1 MNDNRS
7 KDLRT
12 TAIVF
17 MGLTATMNLLGGIG
31 TVCAAF
37 LTKHW
42 PSMWVFF
49 DYRLLYQTLMI
60 VTIII
65 GIFCVWSTMGLMR
78 GGKNA
83 YRNAVILLL
92 VGSIVAFIQ
101 FYASLQIRGKALPA
115 NFKFYTN
122 AITLL
127 IFLLLRL
134 PGIRDRVDF
143 SEPGKGPDKATT
155 GGLTALVTG
164 MVVLTTAIWVGS
176 SHIYQGNN
184 WVHVLRLPLNVS
196 GAILTFGGLARLLW
210 TALDG
215 LIQRRR
221 ERVPPE

>member
-1 MNDNRS
+1 
-7 KDLRT
+7 
-12 TAIVF
+12 
-17 MGLTATMNLLGGIG
+17 
-31 TVCAAF
+31 
-37 LTKHW
+37 
-42 PSMWVFF
+42 MWVFL
-49 DYRLLYQTLMI
+49 DYLLLYRTLMI
-60 VTIII
+60 VTIIVVI
-65 GIFCVWSTMGLMR
+65 LCVWSTMGLMR

-83 YRNAVILLL
+83 YRNSVILLL

-101 FYASLQIRGKALPA
+101 FYASLQIRGKAIPA

-176 SHIYQGNN
+176 SHIYIGNN
-184 WVHVLRLPLNVS
+184 WVDVLQLPLNVS
-196 GAILTFGGLARLLW
+196 GAILMFGGLARLLW
-210 TALDG
+210 AALGG
-215 LIQRRR
+215 LTQRRR
-221 ERVPPE
+221 ERDPPE